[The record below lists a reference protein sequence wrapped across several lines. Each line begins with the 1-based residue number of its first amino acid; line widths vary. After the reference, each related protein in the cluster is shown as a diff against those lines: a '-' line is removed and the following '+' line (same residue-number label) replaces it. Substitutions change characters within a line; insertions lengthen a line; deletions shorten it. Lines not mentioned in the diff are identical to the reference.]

1 MRQGCTVHTCALLL
15 TICIGKMPLLSERFD
30 KLDVSCNIDSNIA
43 HSLEMPSRKLH
54 NVHMLLSYY
63 QDITFNEQS
72 QVPIGCISI
81 WIKPILVVHVK
92 VWYGK
97 GESKCFFGRGGGG
110 YWESLLYKSSTCFFS
125 IPQHF
130 STSTLVGENTNRKRV
145 LKYTTTY
152 ITYDDV
158 SWEFSRRE
166 LKWHHMCLAQ
176 EGKFEIR
183 NPE

>member
-1 MRQGCTVHTCALLL
+1 MFPPTLILILHTRLFLTFGNAKPEAAQCAHVAE
-15 TICIGKMPLLSERFD
+15 LLSRYHFQRAI
-30 KLDVSCNIDSNIA
+30 SGSN
-43 HSLEMPSRKLH
+43 R
-54 NVHMLLSYY
+54 VY
-63 QDITFNEQS
+63 FNLNQANT
-72 QVPIGCISI
+72 
-81 WIKPILVVHVK
+81 LVVHVK

-176 EGKFEIR
+176 EGKFEIK
-183 NPE
+183 NPD